1 MIAYLLRRLGHGIL
15 LLLGVSVLLFILQ
28 QAAPGEFLSEIRFS
42 SQISDQTLA
51 ALRSQYGLDQTVPV
65 RYLHWLAVHAPR
77 RPGIF
82 FCLQRS
88 GCGLDLAA
96 CATHRPAD
104 RAGIV
109 YFLADCRAAGSS
121 SRGQQKTLD

>member
-15 LLLGVSVLLFILQ
+15 LLLGVSMLLFILQ
-28 QAAPGEFLSEIRFS
+28 QAAPGEFLSEIRLS

-65 RYLHWLAVHAPR
+65 RYLHCRHAPR
-77 RPGIF
+77 RFGIF
-82 FCLQRS
+82 FCLQRT

-104 RAGIV
+104 RAGVV

-121 SRGQQKTLD
+121 GRRQQKTLD